1 MTTGLA
7 SDGQT
12 RTITETEEARR
23 GELLAWALNCKRD
36 REHPDRWQT
45 KWGTKT
51 NLGLFRICER
61 IIKDGE

>member
-23 GELLAWALNCKRD
+23 GALLASVLNLKRD
-36 REHPDRWQT
+36 RVYPDRWLT
-45 KWGTKT
+45 DWGNKT